1 MKSHLNALI
10 LLSLV
15 LFFGCTKEELDPALD
30 SPGLSGFTI
39 ENKKIGQ
46 PPFLLTKPSSASDG
60 AITFATK
67 DTSLIKISGDTV
79 RLKAAGKCTIYAIQL
94 GTEKYH
100 ADTISASF
108 MILDS
113 LSANLSDFP
122 AIAKRLGELPF
133 MLTAPKS
140 DNNSPFTYRT
150 SDTAIVSIDGRTVTL
165 KREGKCSITAE
176 QAAKGDYKK
185 ASISA
190 ELTVAPKLSAIIT
203 PIVFPVKKVG
213 EPDFTFEHPKSNST
227 GTFFYISSNV
237 KVAIVHDN
245 KISIQGPGKTTIKIT
260 QLEAGIYKTTTITA
274 ELMVIENP
282 ALSTLRDVDGNLY
295 KAVKIGTQIWMAEN
309 LKTKH
314 YRDGSAIPNLKSNA
328 DWINFSSDGG
338 YTMFKNEDKYGDHFG
353 YFYNKAAITDSRQLA
368 PAGWHIPSKEE
379 WEVLYQYIGGT
390 KESGLLLRDQY
401 SWDPQLE
408 NVNSTLFSAMGAGYR
423 LSNGEFTGYIT
434 DTAWWSTGTVP
445 YYSLYTKGYFEA
457 GPLPSLNITG
467 CSVRC
472 IKD

>member
-15 LFFGCTKEELDPALD
+15 LFFGCTKEELDPALF
-30 SPGLSGFTI
+30 SPGLSNFTI

-46 PPFLLTKPSSASDG
+46 SPFLLTKPTSDSDG
-60 AITFATK
+60 AIIFATK
-67 DTSLIKISGDTV
+67 DTALVKISGDTV
-79 RLKAAGKCTIYAIQL
+79 TLKAAGKCTIYALQR
-94 GTEKYH
+94 GTEKYR

-113 LSANLSDFP
+113 LSANLSGFP

-133 MLTAPKS
+133 TLTDPKS
-140 DNNSPFTYRT
+140 DNSSPFNYRT
-150 SDTAIVSIDGRTVTL
+150 SDTAIVSISGKTVTL
-165 KREGKCSITAE
+165 KREGKCIITAE
-176 QAAKGDYKK
+176 QGAKGDYKK

-203 PIVFPVKKVG
+203 SIVFPVKKVG
-213 EPDFTFEHPKSNST
+213 EPDFTFDHPKSNST
-227 GTFFYISSNV
+227 GAFFYTSSNV
-237 KVAIVHDN
+237 NVAYVYGN
-245 KISIQGPGKTTIKIT
+245 QLSIRGPGKTTITIA
-260 QLEAGIYKTTTITA
+260 QLEAGIYKTTIITA
-274 ELMVIENP
+274 DFTVIENP
-282 ALSTLRDVDGNLY
+282 ALSTLQDVDGNTY
-295 KAVKIGTQIWMAEN
+295 KAVKIGKQIWMAEN

-314 YRDGSAIPNLKSNA
+314 YTDGSPIPYLRSNA
-328 DWINFSSDGG
+328 DWANLGTGGG
-338 YTMFKNEDKYGDHFG
+338 YAMYDHDEKTGRTFG
-353 YFYNKAAITDSRQLA
+353 YLYNRAAVTDSRQLA

-390 KESGLLLRDQY
+390 RESGLLLRDQY
-401 SWDPQLE
+401 SWSPQME

-457 GPLPSLNITG
+457 GPLSSLNITG